1 MSDRHQIRKK
11 MVIILHFIFYGIV
24 IMKLT
29 LKTNLIPDIA
39 QGNIVKIDYV

>member
-11 MVIILHFIFYGIV
+11 MVIILHIV
-24 IMKLT
+24 IMKLK